1 MKRYAVEWIIF
12 ALGVIALGGVMIG
25 LPEMDKVWLWVLW
38 GDLALWVAAYVYV
51 LRFCTTGFRA
61 LSIVV
66 YVLAWV
72 LIAARVG
79 LFELGSMPQDAA
91 TSLSDL
97 LLAGVLILVSLGWI
111 RDPRSNEEH

>member
-1 MKRYAVEWIIF
+1 MKRAAVDGISF
-12 ALGVIALGGVMIG
+12 AWGASARGGGMSG
-25 LPEMDKVWLWVLW
+25 LPEMDKGWLWVL
-38 GDLALWVAAYVYV
+38 GGALALWVAAYVYV

>member
-38 GDLALWVAAYVYV
+38 GALALCVSAYVYV

-72 LIAARVG
+72 LIAALVG

>member
-38 GDLALWVAAYVYV
+38 GALALWVAAYVYV

-61 LSIVV
+61 
-66 YVLAWV
+66 

>member
-38 GDLALWVAAYVYV
+38 GALTLWVAAYVYV

-66 YVLAWV
+66 YV
-72 LIAARVG
+72 
-79 LFELGSMPQDAA
+79 P
-91 TSLSDL
+91 
-97 LLAGVLILVSLGWI
+97 VSGCSSWAPCRRMRRRACPI
-111 RDPRSNEEH
+111 CCWRAC